1 MADSVLAA
9 KFKDGYSALFE
20 RNWPLWVGALLLAL
34 LAVMAAST
42 GRPWGVA
49 GGLRIWGD
57 WMLYGVGLAARPS
70 SHLFLNDTSIL
81 SWGLLLGA
89 FGSALLSHQVAWTM
103 APPWE
108 LLKGLV
114 GGVLLGVGSALAGGC
129 NVGGFY
135 SALAAG
141 SVSGFA
147 MLLGLT
153 AGAVLGLK
161 YLLWEMEHIPTKG
174 TKAREKAPGGLD
186 WNRIQPWLGG
196 LFFLGLILGAYGL
209 SFRAYT
215 RTGLLLVIA
224 AGLGLVIQ
232 RCRFCFVRAFRDP
245 FMTGEAVATKAVA
258 VSTMICLLG
267 ILLLKWTGSLG
278 ENVYVYHHWLGGL
291 LGGVIF
297 GFGMLLTGGCGSG
310 SLWRAGEGQVKLIL
324 VVIMFAVSE
333 SLFKAHVFTEQ
344 VAARW
349 GTPLFLPQAG
359 GYFWTLV
366 ITCAVLIAWWALAA
380 WNEETDKLTLT

>member
-34 LAVMAAST
+34 LAIMAAAT

-57 WMLYGVGLAARPS
+57 WMLHGLGLAARPS
-70 SHLFLNDTSIL
+70 SDLFLSDTSIL

-108 LLKGLV
+108 LLKGMV

-147 MLLGLT
+147 MLLGLI

-161 YLLWEMEHIPTKG
+161 YLLWEMEHIPTRG

-186 WNRIQPWLGG
+186 WNKIQPWLGG
-196 LFFLGLILGAYGL
+196 LFFLGLILAAYGL

-215 RTGLLLVIA
+215 RTGLLLIIA

-267 ILLLKWTGSLG
+267 ILLLKWTGSLD
-278 ENVYVYHHWLGGL
+278 ENVYVYHHWRGGL
-291 LGGVIF
+291 LGGLIF

-324 VVIMFAVSE
+324 VVIMFALSE
-333 SLFKAHVFTEQ
+333 SLFRAHVFTEQ

-349 GTPLFLPQAG
+349 GAPLFLPQAG
-359 GYFWTLV
+359 GYFWAMV
-366 ITCAVLIAWWALAA
+366 ITFAVLIAWWALAA